1 MELLKIGVF
10 VSMLSMTPM
19 LEAQNISGLQK
30 EQPLLLLEEN
40 LEQLSIGNEEEYGW
54 EDELEELSRRLQE
67 PVNLNAATKRQ
78 LEQFPFLTDIQIE
91 NLLAYVYIH
100 GQMQTIY
107 ELQLVEE
114 MDKRTIDLLL
124 PFVCVRAVKAG
135 RGYPALKSILKYG
148 KHETLARLDV
158 PFYIRKG
165 YEKNYLGPSLY
176 HSLRYNFHY
185 GDYLQIG
192 VTGEKDAG
200 EPFFALHNR
209 KGYDYYS
216 FYFLIKNLGRLKA
229 LALGNYRLSFGQG
242 LVLSTDFRLG
252 KHSLCLQQNI
262 VPEASVS
269 IVLPMSTI
277 ISGEWRQRW
286 EYCLTWIFRLSIRIA
301 PWTVW
306 WRMAR

>member
-1 MELLKIGVF
+1 M
-10 VSMLSMTPM
+10 
-19 LEAQNISGLQK
+19 
-30 EQPLLLLEEN
+30 
-40 LEQLSIGNEEEYGW
+40 
-54 EDELEELSRRLQE
+54 
-67 PVNLNAATKRQ
+67 
-78 LEQFPFLTDIQIE
+78 
-91 NLLAYVYIH
+91 
-100 GQMQTIY
+100 
-107 ELQLVEE
+107 
-114 MDKRTIDLLL
+114 
-124 PFVCVRAVKAG
+124 
-135 RGYPALKSILKYG
+135 
-148 KHETLARLDV
+148 
-158 PFYIRKG
+158 
-165 YEKNYLGPSLY
+165 
-176 HSLRYNFHY
+176 RYNFHY

-252 KHSLCLQQNI
+252 KTFS
-262 VPEASVS
+262 
-269 IVLPMSTI
+269 MSTTEYRTGGI
-277 ISGEWRQRW
+277 RKHSSTDEYNYFREWRQRW

>member
-1 MELLKIGVF
+1 M
-10 VSMLSMTPM
+10 
-19 LEAQNISGLQK
+19 
-30 EQPLLLLEEN
+30 
-40 LEQLSIGNEEEYGW
+40 
-54 EDELEELSRRLQE
+54 
-67 PVNLNAATKRQ
+67 
-78 LEQFPFLTDIQIE
+78 
-91 NLLAYVYIH
+91 VYIH

-252 KHSLCLQQNI
+252 KNI
-262 VPEASVS
+262 LYVYNR
-269 IVLPMSTI
+269 
-277 ISGEWRQRW
+277 ISYRRH
-286 EYCLTWIFRLSIRIA
+286 
-301 PWTVW
+301 P
-306 WRMAR
+306 